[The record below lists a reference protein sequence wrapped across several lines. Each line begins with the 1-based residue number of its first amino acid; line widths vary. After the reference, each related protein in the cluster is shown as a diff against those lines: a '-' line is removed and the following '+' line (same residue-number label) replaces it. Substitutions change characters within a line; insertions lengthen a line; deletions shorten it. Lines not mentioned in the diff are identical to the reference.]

1 MRSLKII
8 KMILFY
14 LLLGSTLY
22 VGTGFISPSYGTGWY
37 FSITSIYWAIF
48 STLFVGSDLWLHH
61 KISRWIALTLIALAY
76 LMSFE
81 YYCFCDEYRLIIHIN
96 SNEKIIL
103 ASATDFYQYWFCH
116 GLLAGYLLLAT
127 GVSHIIRR
135 KKLLTKHE
143 NSDMPFSA

>member
-1 MRSLKII
+1 
-8 KMILFY
+8 
-14 LLLGSTLY
+14 
-22 VGTGFISPSYGTGWY
+22 
-37 FSITSIYWAIF
+37 
-48 STLFVGSDLWLHH
+48 LFVGSDLWLHH

-103 ASATDFYQYWFCH
+103 ASVADFYQYWFCQ

-127 GVSHIIRR
+127 GVSHLIRR

-143 NSDMPFSA
+143 NSDIPFSA

>member
-1 MRSLKII
+1 MKII

-22 VGTGFISPSYGTGWY
+22 VGTGFISPSDGRG
-37 FSITSIYWAIF
+37 FSIASLCWTFF
-48 STLFVGSDLWLHH
+48 SVLFVGSDLWLHH
-61 KISRWIALTLIALAY
+61 KISRLIALGVIALAY
-76 LMSFE
+76 LMGYE

-103 ASATDFYQYWFCH
+103 ASAADFYQYWFCH
-116 GLLAGYLLLAT
+116 GLLAGYLLLVT
-127 GVSHIIRR
+127 GVSYLIRK

-143 NSDMPFSA
+143 NSDIPFST